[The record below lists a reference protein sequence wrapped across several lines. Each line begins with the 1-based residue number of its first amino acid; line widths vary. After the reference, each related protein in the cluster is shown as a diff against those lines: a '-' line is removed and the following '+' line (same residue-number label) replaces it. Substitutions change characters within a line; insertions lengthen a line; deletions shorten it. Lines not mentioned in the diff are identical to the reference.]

1 MTGIKNL
8 ANIGL
13 ADIIGTSISA
23 VFWLYLAILI
33 SPDSYGELF
42 YIISIV
48 GIVAYF
54 SLIGTQN
61 TITVYVAKKIPIQ
74 STFNLIAIISGGVSF
89 VLLYLLF
96 QRIDMGFLVLGYIIS
111 NLVIGELLG
120 KREYK
125 NYFKYVLIQKLLT
138 PILGLSLFFIFDVE
152 GIIYGLAFSYI
163 AFSLIIIKSFK
174 EIKIDFTLLRSRKGF
189 IINNYINS
197 TTSTLHGKIDKII
210 VMPILGAAI
219 LGNYSLSLQIITAL
233 MIISSIFYKYMLSQ
247 ASAGFNIEK
256 IKKLLIITS
265 IILTF
270 IGYFLVPIILPAV
283 FPKYIEAIDIIKIM
297 SFSIIPMSIIR
308 IYTAKFLSMEKSKFV
323 LIGTII
329 SLSILIPTMIIFGIM
344 FKISGVAISFVL
356 AMLIQALYFYLINR
370 RLSKGESIER
380 K

>member
-1 MTGIKNL
+1 MKGIKNI

-13 ADIIGTSISA
+13 ADIIGSSIAA
-23 VFWLYLAILI
+23 VFWFYLAIQI
-33 SPDSYGELF
+33 SPDSFGELH
-42 YIISIV
+42 YVISIV

-74 STFNLIAIISGGVSF
+74 STFNLISLIIGGVAF
-89 VLLYLLF
+89 ILLYLLF
-96 QRIDMGFLVLGYIIS
+96 QRIDMGLLVLGYIIS

-125 NYFKYVLIQKLLT
+125 NYFKYVLIQKILT
-138 PILGLSLFFIFDVE
+138 PILGLSLFFIFGVE
-152 GIIYGLAFSYI
+152 GVIYGLALSYV

-174 EIKIDFTLLRSRKGF
+174 EIKIDFTLLRARKGF
-189 IINNYINS
+189 IINNYFNS
-197 TTSTLHGKIDKII
+197 IISTLHGQIDKII

-219 LGNYSLSLQIITAL
+219 VGNYSLSLQIISIM
-233 MIISSIFYKYMLSQ
+233 MIITNIFYKYMLPRE
-247 ASAGFNIEK
+247 SAGFNIEI

-270 IGYFLVPIILPAV
+270 VGYFLVPIILPAV
-283 FPKYIEAIDIIKIM
+283 FPKYIETIDTIKIM
-297 SFSIIPMSIIR
+297 SLSLIPLSIMQ
-308 IYTAKFLSMEKSKFV
+308 IYTSKFLSMEKSKFV
-323 LIGTII
+323 LIGVII
-329 SLSILIPTMIIFGIM
+329 SLSVLIPTMIIFGNM

-356 AMLIQALYFYLINR
+356 SVSIQALYLYLMNR
-370 RLSKGESIER
+370 RLSKGEVIER